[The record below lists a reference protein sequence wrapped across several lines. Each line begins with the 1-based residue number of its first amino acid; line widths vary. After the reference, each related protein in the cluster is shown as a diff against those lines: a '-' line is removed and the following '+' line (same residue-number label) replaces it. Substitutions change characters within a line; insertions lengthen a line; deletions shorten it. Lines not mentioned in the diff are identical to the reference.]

1 MQKIDLGQAAQLFAN
16 LGVIASLV
24 FLAYEIRTNT
34 AANEILI
41 YQSSSSNW
49 MELNGQRA
57 NSRELAEL
65 IQAAFAGE
73 QLDAAAQWQFEG
85 WIKQHLTH
93 AALMRRLHE
102 AGLLSDAEFELEL
115 QDIRKY
121 ARNERVREALEKILI
136 NESPLRDLILD

>member
-1 MQKIDLGQAAQLFAN
+1 MKKIDLGQAAQLVAN
-16 LGVIASLV
+16 FGVIATLI

-41 YQSSSSNW
+41 YQGSSSNW

-57 NSRELAEL
+57 NNRELAEL
-65 IQAAFAGE
+65 IQAALAGE

-93 AALMRRLHE
+93 VAFMRRLHE
-102 AGLLSDAEFELEL
+102 AELLSDAEFELEL
-115 QDIRKY
+115 RDIRTY
-121 ARNERVREALEKILI
+121 AENERVRDVLERILM
-136 NESPLRDLILD
+136 NESPFRELILR